1 MTFISAADGSEV
13 RTITLSRGKAN
24 AMNLAMVDELL
35 QAVQDAGADERIG
48 AIVVASDRPGF
59 FSAGFDVEEVFAYD
73 REAMGHFFERF
84 LDVFEALVKMPK
96 PVVGAI
102 SGHAWAGGA
111 FLALGMD
118 IRIFGEGE
126 FGFALNEINFGAVL
140 PSGIRRAL
148 IAVVG
153 GREATRIILTGESVT
168 PTHALRFNL
177 ADAVVPVN
185 EVLPR
190 AIQAARQLA
199 EKPKSAFV
207 HTKRALQSDLGYPR
221 EREDLAE
228 FLDQWFS
235 PECVA
240 RRGALTAALKA
251 KSGKKQ
257 TA

>member
-1 MTFISAADGSEV
+1 MAFISTTDHSEI
-13 RTITLSRGKAN
+13 RILMLSRGKAN

-35 QAVQDAGADERIG
+35 QAVQAASTDDRVGAV
-48 AIVVASDRPGF
+48 VVASDRPGF
-59 FSAGFDVEEVFAYD
+59 FSAGFDVEEVFSYD
-73 REAMGHFFERF
+73 MPAMLHFFGRF
-84 LDVFEALVKMPK
+84 LEVFEGLVQMPK

-102 SGHAWAGGA
+102 GGHAWAGGA

-118 IRIFGEGE
+118 VRIFGEGD

-148 IAVVG
+148 ISTVG
-153 GREATRIILTGESVT
+153 GREASRMILTGETVS
-168 PTHALRFNL
+168 PTHALRINL
-177 ADAVVPVN
+177 ADAVVPAD

-190 AIQAARQLA
+190 ALQVAHQFA

-207 HTKRALQSDLGYPR
+207 FTKRALQADLAYPR
-221 EREDLAE
+221 EREELTE
-228 FLDQWFS
+228 FLEQWFS

-240 RRGALTAALKA
+240 RRESLTAALKT

-257 TA
+257 TD